1 MRKLILLFTATV
13 FLNIMNVLSQDC
25 NMPGNTCQE
34 AQLAFNLVTDPDYTN
49 IFELCGDFCLDT
61 ATPDTTAPAGC
72 DFSQAPTV
80 WVKLKTDDI
89 PPTAL
94 ITSVVSH
101 GLWEPLWSVYY
112 SGSGSCNDLT
122 PLMNFD
128 NTTSCFSG
136 NTTTA
141 IQSDINIYWIAI
153 TADPNGPPI
162 DDPGFT
168 LCAYSR
174 ITVLT
179 CIGPENG
186 CEENDPSLSWQA
198 NWRENGGDLNGPFC
212 PGEEVTFEVN
222 FFYDAGESQVDWF
235 HGIIPDFG
243 PGWDLVNFDWEGNLP
258 IANDTTAT
266 FHEEGTGC
274 EAVVHRTFPH
284 LCTFR
289 DEFGILRMRHIECD
303 DDFTDCVTTGLNAN
317 QGVLPNGYFW
327 LTNGSSP
334 TCLNDSCK
342 PRNRW
347 GIGSKTAQVNWTYT
361 IRVREFEDE
370 LDCLID
376 KDLQMSFLAFSD
388 DGAGCWEDSAPCRLD
403 KKQYSPP
410 YELSCIELYVL
421 PEITMDDSQV
431 CDGEQINIPVRTNN
445 GSEDEIEIWFEEN
458 EFVTGMNNHLFTGGT
473 GIIDD
478 TLSIVGGGCLPI
490 EVTYYARA
498 RNNQICAFAPV
509 SSIIVT
515 VWPKPVMTSL
525 SETVCH
531 RNLPSTLEV
540 KISCEGME
548 NIQCEWT
555 HLASGETGSGFFIPI
570 DDSFNPGMH
579 HFLISL
585 NHEWGCIATDTLALQ
600 IVVIDTTVNKTGNTL
615 TCAQS
620 GSTYQ
625 WLNCYFG
632 NARIIGETGQSFT
645 PIITGSYSVELT
657 LDNCKDTSSCH
668 IVILTDIIENSFGSE
683 LSVYP
688 NPSQGKVKIL
698 LPGFFDEIEVSA
710 KNISGVTTSRKTYQH
725 TEQIDFEIEGPPDIY
740 FIHIASPGKFAMV
753 RILKL

>member
-1 MRKLILLFTATV
+1 MEMRKLILLFTATV

-34 AQLAFNLVTDPDYTN
+34 AQLVFNLVTDPDYSN
-49 IFELCGDFCLDT
+49 IYKQCGDFCLDT

-72 DFSQAPTV
+72 DFRQAPTV

-101 GLWEPLWSVYY
+101 GLWQPLWSVYY

-122 PLMNFD
+122 PLINFD

-162 DDPGFT
+162 DNPNFT
-168 LCAYSR
+168 LCAYTR

-179 CIGPENG
+179 CIGPDAG
-186 CEENDPSLSWQA
+186 CEENDPSLVWQA
-198 NWRENGGDLNGPFC
+198 TWRENGGDLNGPFC
-212 PGEEVTFEVN
+212 PGEEVTFNVS

-243 PGWDLVNFDWEGNLP
+243 TGWDLVNFDWEGNLP

-266 FHEEGTGC
+266 FHEEGTDC

-284 LCTFR
+284 LCTYR

-303 DDFTDCVTTGLNAN
+303 DDFTDCEETGLLAD

-327 LTNGSSP
+327 LNNGGSPSCINGS
-334 TCLNDSCK
+334 CR
-342 PRNRW
+342 PRDRW
-347 GIGSKTAQVNWTYT
+347 GIGSKTAQVTWIYT
-361 IRVREFEDE
+361 IRVREFEDPLE
-370 LDCLID
+370 CERNR
-376 KDLQMSFLAFSD
+376 DLQMSFLAFSD

-410 YELSCIELYVL
+410 YEVSCAALPGILAEE
-421 PEITMDDSQV
+421 PEICSGGQMNMV
-431 CDGEQINIPVRTNN
+431 CQTEDG
-445 GSEDEIEIWFEEN
+445 SDLDIEIWFEPNPNVE
-458 EFVTGMNNHLFTGGT
+458 GMNNHYFSGGL
-473 GIIDD
+473 GVVDD
-478 TLSIVGGGCLPI
+478 TLTIVNSNCIPE
-490 EVTYYARA
+490 EVRYYAKVIDPEV
-498 RNNQICAFAPV
+498 ICEGKV
-509 SSIIVT
+509 DTIIVT
-515 VWPKPVMTSL
+515 VWPKSVLTSFADTICYR
-525 SETVCH
+525 S
-531 RNLPSTLEV
+531 LPSTIEV
-540 KISCEGME
+540 KISCEDHE
-548 NIQCEWT
+548 NINCDWT
-555 HLASGETGSGFFIPI
+555 HLTSGESGSGFFIPI

-579 HFLISL
+579 DFLISL
-585 NHEWGCIATDTLALQ
+585 NQEWGCIATDTLSLQ
-600 IVVIDTTVNKTGNTL
+600 IVAIDTTVNKSGNTL

-620 GSTYQ
+620 GASYQ

-632 NARIIGETGQSFT
+632 NAKIIGETEQSFT
-645 PIITGSYSVELT
+645 PIVTGSYSVEVSM
-657 LDNCKDTSSCH
+657 DNCKDTSLCH
-668 IVILTDIIENSFGSE
+668 IIVLTDIIENNFGSD

-688 NPSQGKVKIL
+688 NPSQGKVKIV
-698 LPGFFDEIEVSA
+698 LPGFFDEIEVIA

-725 TEQIDFEIEGPPDIY
+725 AELIDFEIEGPPDIY
-740 FIHIASPGKFAMV
+740 FIHIASPGRFAMV